1 MRCDRF
7 DGGNA
12 VQLFWPWQ
20 DRNRRFSRLK
30 ASTFG
35 LMLLPAVR
43 SAYLIGTGDYGTDLH
58 VFWKA

>member
-1 MRCDRF
+1 
-7 DGGNA
+7 